1 MTHHT
6 LKAALDQAIPFPVHQ
21 DRLGTP
27 APQAATRY
35 DKIMAVRRGLQA
47 RRQRGRFLSAK
58 LFSEPGWDIL
68 LELYAAS
75 LSQRRL
81 TVTRLAERT
90 GTPMTTTLRWITAL
104 ESEDLARRDFNPLDR
119 RLVYIVL
126 TTKGEDALDAFFD
139 HFPGEMV
146 IL

>member
-1 MTHHT
+1 MSYQT
-6 LKAALDQAIPFPVHQ
+6 LKAALDECAPFPV
-21 DRLGTP
+21 RESRPGTP
-27 APQAATRY
+27 APQATRY
-35 DKIMAVRRGLQA
+35 DKIMAVRSGLQA
-47 RRQRGRFLSAK
+47 RRQRGRFLSPK
-58 LFSEPGWDIL
+58 LFSEPGWDML

-90 GTPMTTTLRWITAL
+90 ATAMTTALRWITVL
-104 ESEDLARRDFNPLDR
+104 ESEGLARRDFNPLDR

-126 TTKGEDALDAFFD
+126 SPKGEEALDAFFD
-139 HFPGEMV
+139 HFPADMV